1 MGSNIK
7 IAADISN
14 SVGLGN
20 NSTVTSSNEVSV
32 GSDKIKRKITNVAD
46 GEVSEISTDAING
59 SQLYKAM
66 QSNTGIKNL
75 KNDIENV
82 ELGLENL
89 KTDATNTPTY
99 IMQDEVER
107 LSKEN
112 HHLKSV
118 LNLQNDKL
126 QKQDERIRNL
136 EKKLEMFIKNK

>member
-14 SVGLGN
+14 SVGLEN

-46 GEVSEISTDAING
+46 AEVSEISTDAING

>member
-1 MGSNIK
+1 MTAGLAIGSERR
-7 IAADISN
+7 
-14 SVGLGN
+14 V
-20 NSTVTSSNEVSV
+20 
-32 GSDKIKRKITNVAD
+32 
-46 GEVSEISTDAING
+46 
-59 SQLYKAM
+59 KAM
-66 QSNTGIKNL
+66 ANVGIAWK
-75 KNDIENV
+75 
-82 ELGLENL
+82 LG
-89 KTDATNTPTY
+89 KGGTTSATNTPTY

>member
-1 MGSNIK
+1 
-7 IAADISN
+7 
-14 SVGLGN
+14 
-20 NSTVTSSNEVSV
+20 
-32 GSDKIKRKITNVAD
+32 
-46 GEVSEISTDAING
+46 
-59 SQLYKAM
+59 M